1 MDLSLSLSHTHTHS
15 KDIDDM
21 YIIFTRFHRVMCT
34 EVHVSCILYAT
45 ESSSSSCSNSLIVV
59 WGLQNWE
66 NESNLQVRTGFPRK
80 RCWGGSGS
88 FACPLKNCNPTAFN
102 LCFPQST
109 SKCTFDHISQQQS
122 KSLCK
127 FPCKILLKNKR
138 KTALYKIKSHWHH
151 FMNSFKHLIVGLWSL
166 QWLSEGDLQK
176 YGYFVPYWC
185 AKWKIFICTRHTAVT
200 QLLKSFL
207 QDLVIQSVW
216 FIYAHTFTNK

>member
-1 MDLSLSLSHTHTHS
+1 MDISLSLSLSLSHTHTQQRHWYVYYFYQVS
-15 KDIDDM
+15 QGYVYRGTCQLYFICNW
-21 YIIFTRFHRVMCT
+21 IIIIMFKQFDCG
-34 EVHVSCILYAT
+34 LG
-45 ESSSSSCSNSLIVV
+45 SSEL
-59 WGLQNWE
+59 W

-166 QWLSEGDLQK
+166 PWLSEGDLQK

-185 AKWKIFICTRHTAVT
+185 AK
-200 QLLKSFL
+200 
-207 QDLVIQSVW
+207 
-216 FIYAHTFTNK
+216 